1 MTGRLAASAATIGLT
16 LGIILSAGTAYAET
30 VGAAAAVRPA
40 STGTPPG
47 GAARTLQAG
56 TKIESQ
62 ERITTSGSGSLQVMF
77 NDKSTLTIGP
87 NSDMVIDQFVY
98 NPGASG
104 GKFAASLTK
113 GALRFVGG
121 QISHTDGAEIKT
133 PVATLV
139 VRGGAAFVTHN
150 AQCRE
155 KNSRTCTTIV
165 CTGGACTV
173 RDRVTSRSFRLR
185 VNRAIEV
192 SSLGAVEFDARS
204 VTLNDVAKGGSG
216 NIVTGKS
223 GNNGAKFTGR
233 STIEQT
239 VLEQSPEPP
248 PPPAPQ

>member
-16 LGIILSAGTAYAET
+16 LGLILSAGAAHADT
-30 VGAAAAVRPA
+30 VGAAAAVKPS

-47 GAARTLQAG
+47 GSARTLQAG
-56 TKIESQ
+56 TKIVSQ
-62 ERITTSGSGSLQVMF
+62 ERIKTSGSGSLQVMF

-121 QISHTDGAEIKT
+121 QISHTTGAEIKT

-139 VRGGAAFVTHN
+139 VRGGAALVTHSG
-150 AQCRE
+150 QCRE
-155 KNSRTCTTIV
+155 NSRSCTTIV
-165 CTGGACTV
+165 CTGGSCTV

-204 VTLNDVAKGGSG
+204 VTLNDVARGGSG
-216 NIVTGKS
+216 KIVR
-223 GNNGAKFTGR
+223 GNSAKNAAKFTGR
-233 STIEQT
+233 STIDRTVNEQT
-239 VLEQSPEPP
+239 PEPP